1 MMNIWKSFDYGEM
14 FVALDHIIETEM
26 LQMELYCEIRKTV
39 SRRSKKVAAVAA
51 AEYLTKKYP
60 DVQGFSPRDLR
71 WLRDYYHAY
80 EDQPTLLSLAL
91 QLGWTQKEHSS
102 VEEMRL
108 EYALF
113 PSRSGRDPSPM
124 KMCIYYLDQAERIRP
139 M

>member
-1 MMNIWKSFDYGEM
+1 MNIWKSIDYCEI
-14 FVALDHIIETEM
+14 FVALDHIIEMEM
-26 LQMELYCEIRKTV
+26 LQMELYCEIGKTV
-39 SRRSKKVAAVAA
+39 SRRSEKGAAVAA
-51 AEYLTKKYP
+51 AEYLTKKNP

-80 EDQPTLLSLAL
+80 EDQPTLLSLVL